1 MITNFLIDQNGVNIT
16 AASSVLERPNF
27 KPTSSQQLHVN
38 GSNISYGFTWK
49 YKFPDQHEALRH
61 LVDSQFI
68 VIGFIPD
75 QP

>member
-1 MITNFLIDQNGVNIT
+1 LINQNGVNIT

-27 KPTSSQQLHVN
+27 KPSSSQQQRVK
-38 GSNISYGFTWK
+38 GSNTSYGFTWK
-49 YKFPDQHEALRH
+49 YKFSDQQEALRH

-68 VIGFIPD
+68 VIGYIPD